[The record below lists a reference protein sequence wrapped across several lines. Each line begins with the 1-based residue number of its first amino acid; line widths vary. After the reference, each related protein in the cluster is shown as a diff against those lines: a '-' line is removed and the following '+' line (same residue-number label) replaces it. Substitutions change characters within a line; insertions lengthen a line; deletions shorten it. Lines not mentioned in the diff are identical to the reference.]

1 MTRPQPSTP
10 ASAPSAHAA
19 TAARPV
25 ELPARLVTGFLR
37 RWAVF
42 VLVVILWQTVTSAVN
57 DPYFPTPATIA
68 RTMYDLWLSGPASRL
83 FLTDLAIDNIG
94 PSLTRLLTGWALG
107 ATIGIVLGLALGRS
121 RTGLD
126 YVGPLISFGRAL
138 PATALLPV
146 FLVMF
151 TLGTPVQ
158 LATIAFG
165 VIWPVLLNTIHG
177 AQALDPV
184 QVDTAKTFQ
193 IPRQRWIISIVL
205 PAALPKIFAGLRIS
219 LALSLVLMVIS
230 ELVGATNGIGYQL
243 QVATQSFDL
252 TITWAWIVLLGIL
265 GNLLN
270 WLFVTLERSA
280 LSWHRD
286 ARTNTE

>member
-1 MTRPQPSTP
+1 MTQLPTSTP
-10 ASAPSAHAA
+10 APATHAA
-19 TAARPV
+19 AAQPV
-25 ELPARLVTGFLR
+25 ELPARLVTGFLQ
-37 RWAVF
+37 RWAAF
-42 VLVVILWQTVTSAVN
+42 ILVVIVWQAVTSTVN

-68 RTMYDLWLSGPASRL
+68 HTMYDLWFSGPATHL

-94 PSLTRLLTGWALG
+94 PSLTRLLLGWAAG

-138 PATALLPV
+138 PAPALLPV
-146 FLVMF
+146 FLVLF

-165 VIWPVLLNTIHG
+165 VVWPVLLNTIHG

-184 QVDTAKTFQ
+184 QVDTAQAFR
-193 IPRQRWIISIVL
+193 IPRRRWITSIVL
-205 PAALPKIFAGLRIS
+205 PAALPKIFSGLRIS
-219 LALSLVLMVIS
+219 LALSMVLMVIS

-243 QVATQSFDL
+243 QVATQGFDL
-252 TITWAWIVLLGIL
+252 TNTWAWIVLLGIL
-265 GNLLN
+265 GNLLDG
-270 WLFVTLERSA
+270 LFDILERSA
-280 LSWHRD
+280 LSCHRD

>member
-1 MTRPQPSTP
+1 M
-10 ASAPSAHAA
+10 
-19 TAARPV
+19 
-25 ELPARLVTGFLR
+25 RLVTGFLQ

-42 VLVVILWQTVTSAVN
+42 ILVVTIWQAVTSTVN

-68 RTMYDLWLSGPASRL
+68 HTMYDLWFSGPASHL

-94 PSLTRLLTGWALG
+94 PSLTRLLIGWALG

-138 PATALLPV
+138 PAPALLPV
-146 FLVMF
+146 FLVLF
-151 TLGTPVQ
+151 KLGTPVQ

-165 VIWPVLLNTIHG
+165 VVWPVLLNTIHG
-177 AQALDPV
+177 TQSLDLIQVETAQAF
-184 QVDTAKTFQ
+184 QV
-193 IPRQRWIISIVL
+193 PRRRWIISIVL
-205 PAALPKIFAGLRIS
+205 PAALPKIFSGLRIS
-219 LALSLVLMVIS
+219 LTLSLVLMVIS

-270 WLFVTLERSA
+270 WLFLSVEQSA